1 MFGNTVLNEE
11 EMKMPTFFDI
21 DMQYYTPADD
31 TQLYMEATA
40 SDAMHFHA
48 EIMDQDRF
56 IKVNNIKEVSNPV
69 FFVRAGVPTPD
80 GLLSNEIFGI
90 TSDERAGTFAYID
103 LGGTYI
109 DPSCYKALIR
119 VEPKFK
125 SVVHGLGEW
134 IINDKGELEEVESGG
149 SCGIDFIKKNIDKIK
164 FKRTDSQK
172 RNLKIN
178 YIEKNKDRMFI
189 TKYFVIPAYYRDVN
203 TEKSKLGV
211 GQINKLYAQLIT
223 LAKSPKE
230 NSYYGLSRANA
241 VAGRI
246 QETILVIYDLLSGNT
261 NSAVTEP
268 GAVLSGKQGIIRKA
282 VMSHTTDYASR
293 LVLSSPD
300 LKKETRSDIMV
311 DLDHVALP
319 LAVACTDFYPY
330 IIFNVKRFFENE
342 FSAYAK
348 YPVLKKD
355 GTVEYVDVKDPLV
368 EFSEERI
375 TKELKRFLHGYS
387 NRFIPIE
394 IPVEDD
400 GKKNKEAYYMAFKGR
415 NKSPKDAQNEPE
427 AIYNRRLTWCDVFF
441 MAAVEACKDK
451 MCLIT
456 RYPMDSRHNQFP
468 CGIVVNSTKD
478 TEPMYVGNTYYKF
491 YPVIREED
499 IGKDTSSAFVD
510 TLIMSNLYLDAIGG
524 DYDGD
529 TATAKGAYTVE
540 SNEELRKYAQSKA
553 NYLDFGCNII
563 RVPKKESLISL
574 YVMTLTPKGTKLTQ
588 PEF

>member
-1 MFGNTVLNEE
+1 MFGNALLYPEE
-11 EMKMPTFFDI
+11 EVIEMN
-21 DMQYYTPADD
+21 YYELSDD
-31 TQLYMEATA
+31 SLFYEAYDA
-40 SDAMHFHA
+40 IEAMHFTA
-48 EIMDQDRF
+48 EICDQNKF
-56 IKVNNIKEVSNPV
+56 IKVNNVQEVSNPV

-90 TSDERAGTFAYID
+90 TAEERSGIYAYID
-103 LGGTYI
+103 LGGTFI
-109 DPSCYKALIR
+109 DPSCYKALIK

-125 SVVHGLGEW
+125 NVVHGIGEW
-134 IINDKGELEEVESGG
+134 KINDKGELEEVESGG
-149 SCGIDFIKKNIDKIK
+149 SCGIDFIKRNINKIK
-164 FKRTDSQK
+164 FKRTNSQK
-172 RNLKIN
+172 RNLKID

-203 TEKSKLGV
+203 TEKSRLGV
-211 GQINKLYAQLIT
+211 GQINKLYSQLIT

-230 NSYYGLSRANA
+230 NSYYGLSKTNA

-246 QETILVIYDLLSGNT
+246 QETILVIYDLLSGNA
-261 NSAVTEP
+261 NSAITEP

-300 LKKETRSDIMV
+300 LKKETKSDIMV

-330 IIFNVKRFFENE
+330 IVFNVKRFFENE
-342 FSAYAK
+342 FSSFSK
-348 YPVLKKD
+348 YPVMKKD
-355 GTVEYVDVKDPLV
+355 GTVEYVDVKDPLI

-394 IPVEDD
+394 VPVADEKSKDV
-400 GKKNKEAYYMAFKGR
+400 YYMAFKGR
-415 NKSPKDAQNEPE
+415 NKSPEEAQNDPE
-427 AIYNRRLTWCDVFF
+427 SIYNRRLTWCDVFY
-441 MAAVEACKDK
+441 MAAVEACRDK
-451 MCLIT
+451 MCLVT

-468 CGIVVNSTKD
+468 CGIIVNSTKD
-478 TEPMYVGNTYYKF
+478 TEQMYVGHEYYKY
-491 YPVIREED
+491 YPMIREED
-499 IGKDTSSAFVD
+499 IGKDTSSEFVD
-510 TLIMSNLYLDAIGG
+510 TLTMSNLYLDAIGG

-529 TATAKGAYTVE
+529 TATVKGVYTTE
-540 SNEELRKYAQSKA
+540 ANEELAKYAQSKA
-553 NYLDFGCNII
+553 NYLDFGSNII

-574 YVMTLTPKGTKLTQ
+574 YVMTLTPNGCKLTD